1 MDDKVDTHK
10 ANGTERVANGKW
22 TPILIA
28 VISAALGSSGG
39 IALVFNTPFGEGLA
53 RPDPWTATQADARY
67 KQTNARLNN
76 LEYHVKEHPDAELRR
91 VISDLRAEMAG
102 FEATQ
107 RIISRTKTAFWIN

>member
-1 MDDKVDTHK
+1 MTEDKKT
-10 ANGTERVANGKW
+10 NGKW
-22 TPILIA
+22 TPVLIA

-76 LEYHVKEHPDAELRR
+76 LEGHVRSHPDAELRAE
-91 VISDLRAEMAG
+91 IADLRADYRA
-102 FEATQ
+102 FKASQ
-107 RIISRTKTAFWIN
+107 DLIIKNQDRILLKLDSL